1 MKSTY
6 NLKRRSLA
14 VVVASITLVS
24 AFLPRAVYAGIV
36 GEMCNSVSLRLV
48 ASQRSSGAWMG
59 EEGFTGSITAGLI
72 RAYEERGDISC
83 LSAAERGVL
92 YILDVAGG
100 NFFGDEAY
108 ALARLTD
115 ATGEPAYADVVR
127 EFYNSLDTAE
137 YISGFDQTD
146 LSNTVFYLAY
156 HTVAAHKVG
165 AADAEMWRMD
175 LIKRLSRID
184 DDLAYYPVMSLG
196 IATWAL
202 AQTGPMDDT
211 LVDQDGMGE
220 DCWSDVR
227 LRDLPGILVTHQAAS
242 GHLYAGS
249 FYYRFDHMP
258 ADELGS
264 KNCGYTEDTVFGLLG
279 LIAANGVVTAEN
291 TAWDFSKEIQ
301 NAIEALADGIPSSGI
316 VYNHIWSHEP
326 LSDRCVFAG
335 EVLETTSIEVSP

>member
-1 MKSTY
+1 MKSSY
-6 NLKRRSLA
+6 KMKRKSLT
-14 VVVASITLVS
+14 VVFATAMFIGGFISQTM
-24 AFLPRAVYAGIV
+24 YAGTV

-48 ASQRSSGAWMG
+48 AGQQSSGAWMG

-72 RAYEERGDISC
+72 CAYEERGDISC

-108 ALARLTD
+108 ALARLTE

-127 EFYNSLDTAE
+127 EFYNSLDTAA

-146 LSNTVFYLAY
+146 LSNAVFYVAY

-165 AADAEMWRMD
+165 ATDAEMWRMD

-196 IATWAL
+196 VATWAL

-211 LVDQDGMGE
+211 LVDQDGTAE
-220 DCWSDVR
+220 DCWADVR

-249 FYYRFDHMP
+249 FYYRFDHLP

-301 NAIEALADGIPSSGI
+301 NAIEVLADGIPPSGI
-316 VYNHIWSHEP
+316 VYDHIWLHSP
-326 LSDRCVFAG
+326 MSDRYVFAG